1 MLALTMFNTSLPL
14 KGRLEVFDLGLVVL
28 ELDPPQDSLLLD
40 QVEADLEVVL
50 AEPLAVHTEPQVLV
64 VVVVVVVVVELA
76 ATVVVRFSFF
86 FVFSIFLKLLNLSGG
101 GRPGAGSE
109 IPIIRYENVN
119 NGDGTYQF
127 LYETGNGINAQEQGD
142 ARGDGTQAQGSFS
155 YTAPDG
161 QQIQLQYTADGNGYN
176 PQGAHIPTPPPIPP
190 EIQKSIEQNLA
201 DEARGIPCNFT
212 KNQIMLKV
220 VCLQVS

>member
-1 MLALTMFNTSLPL
+1 MFNTSLPL
-14 KGRLEVFDLGLVVL
+14 KGRLEVSDLVLVVL

-40 QVEADLEVVL
+40 QVEACLADLEVVL

-64 VVVVVVVVVELA
+64 VVVVVVVELA

-86 FVFSIFLKLLNLSGG
+86 LVFHIFLKFLNLSGG

-161 QQIQLQYTADGNGYN
+161 QQIQLQYTADENGYN

-190 EIQKSIEQNLA
+190 EIQKSIDQNLA
-201 DEARGIPCNFT
+201 DEARGTLCNFT

>member
-1 MLALTMFNTSLPL
+1 MLVLTTSNTSHLL
-14 KGRLEVFDLGLVVL
+14 NDQLEVSDLVLVVL
-28 ELDPPQDSLLLD
+28 ELDPLQDFL
-40 QVEADLEVVL
+40 QPEWVEAALEVVL
-50 AEPLAVHTEPQVLV
+50 VELLV
-64 VVVVVVVVVELA
+64 ELLVVVVVVVELA
-76 ATVVVRFSFF
+76 VTVVVSCSFLPSH
-86 FVFSIFLKLLNLSGG
+86 SILKCLLSGG

-161 QQIQLQYTADGNGYN
+161 QQIQLQYTADENGYN

-201 DEARGIPCNFT
+201 DEARGIPINFT
-212 KNQIMLKV
+212 
-220 VCLQVS
+220 